1 MKLISI
7 LLVFFLAFSSGTIL
21 CSASEDDTEMLGDA
35 VLGGLLGAGV
45 GAAIGSASG
54 EAGKGAAIGAG
65 AGALGNILL
74 GTMRRS
80 SYRDRHYPEDGYYE
94 RGYYRPYRK
103 SGRKY
108 SYDDGY
114 YKPGVTRK
122 IIREYDKNGNIISEK
137 EVYYDGEGAERH

>member
-1 MKLISI
+1 MKAIAI
-7 LLVFFLAFSSGTIL
+7 IVITVFALSCGTDFCLA
-21 CSASEDDTEMLGDA
+21 ASNDESTEMLGDA

-80 SYRDRHYPEDGYYE
+80 SEKDRYYKEGGYYE
-94 RGYYRPYRK
+94 RGHYKPYKR
-103 SGRKY
+103 SSSRYKY
-108 SYDDGY
+108 NEGE
-114 YKPGVTRK
+114 YKPGVKRQ
-122 IIREYDKNGNIISEK
+122 IIREYDKDGKIISEK
-137 EVYYDGEGAERH
+137 EVYFEEE